1 VISIFAD
8 FSVIRQGVEC
18 IPHPTEWKEKQM
30 NTLTGK
36 IALVTGGTSGIGL
49 ATAKE
54 LAAQGA
60 KVYITGR
67 RQAELES
74 AVAALGGQVTGIR
87 ADASRLAD
95 LDTVY
100 AQIAERDG
108 RLDVLFANAGG
119 GDMLPLGA
127 ITEEHFDRIFATNVR
142 GVLFTVQKALPLLA
156 NGSSVILTG
165 STVSVKGTANFSVYS
180 ASKAAVRNFA
190 RSWALD
196 LQGRGIRVNV
206 VSPGP
211 VKTPGLGD
219 LVPEEQRQGL
229 FDALAAQVPLGRIG
243 EPEEVGKVV
252 AFLASD
258 AASFINAAELFV
270 DGGMAQI

>member
-1 VISIFAD
+1 MST
-8 FSVIRQGVEC
+8 QL
-18 IPHPTEWKEKQM
+18 
-30 NTLTGK
+30 NGK

-49 ATAKE
+49 ATAQE
-54 LAAQGA
+54 LAEQGA
-60 KVYITGR
+60 RVFITGR
-67 RQAELES
+67 RQAELDAAVERIGSS
-74 AVAALGGQVTGIR
+74 ATGIR
-87 ADASRLAD
+87 ADASVMAD
-95 LDTVY
+95 LDAVF
-100 AQIAERDG
+100 AQIAKSAG

-142 GVLFTVQKALPLLA
+142 GVLFTVQKALPLLVNNA
-156 NGSSVILTG
+156 SIILTG
-165 STVSVKGTANFSVYS
+165 STTSVKGTASFSVYS

-211 VKTPGLGD
+211 IRTPGLGE
-219 LVPEEQRQGL
+219 LVPDEHRQGL
-229 FDALAAQVPLGRIG
+229 FDALAAQVPLGRLG
-243 EPEEVGKVV
+243 EPQEIGKVV

-258 AASFINAAELFV
+258 ASSFINGAELFV

>member
-1 VISIFAD
+1 MSKPLSD
-8 FSVIRQGVEC
+8 
-18 IPHPTEWKEKQM
+18 
-30 NTLTGK
+30 K
-36 IALVTGGTSGIGL
+36 IALVTGGSTGIGL
-49 ATAKE
+49 ASAQE

-67 RQAELES
+67 RQQELDAAIALIGTS
-74 AVAALGGQVTGIR
+74 AKGIR
-87 ADASRLAD
+87 ADVSRLDD
-95 LDTVY
+95 LDKVY
-100 AQIAERDG
+100 AQIAEESG
-108 RLDVLFANAGG
+108 RLDILFANAGG
-119 GDMLPLGA
+119 GDMLALGA
-127 ITEEHFDRIFATNVR
+127 ITEEHFDRIFGTNVR
-142 GVLFTVQKALPLLA
+142 GVLFTVQKALPLLGA
-156 NGSSVILTG
+156 GSSIILTA

-211 VKTPGLGD
+211 VKTPGLGG
-219 LVPEEQRQGL
+219 LVAEEERQGL

-243 EPEEVGKVV
+243 EPAEVGKAD

-258 AASFINAAELFV
+258 AASFINAIELFV

>member
-1 VISIFAD
+1 MSK
-8 FSVIRQGVEC
+8 SLS
-18 IPHPTEWKEKQM
+18 
-30 NTLTGK
+30 NK
-36 IALVTGGTSGIGL
+36 IALVTGGSTGIGL
-49 ATAKE
+49 ASAQE

-67 RQAELES
+67 RQQELDAAIALIGTS
-74 AVAALGGQVTGIR
+74 AKGIQ
-87 ADASRLAD
+87 ADVSRLDD
-95 LDTVY
+95 LDKVY
-100 AQIAERDG
+100 AQIAEESG
-108 RLDVLFANAGG
+108 RLDILFANAGG

-127 ITEEHFDRIFATNVR
+127 ITEEHFDRIFGTNVR
-142 GVLFTVQKALPLLA
+142 GVLFTVQKALPLLGA
-156 NGSSVILTG
+156 GSSIILTG

-196 LQGRGIRVNV
+196 LQERGIRVNV

-211 VKTPGLGD
+211 VKTPGLGG
-219 LVPEEQRQGL
+219 LVAEEQRQGL

-243 EPEEVGKVV
+243 EPVEVGKAV

-258 AASFINAAELFV
+258 AASFINAIELFV

>member
-1 VISIFAD
+1 MSKPLSD
-8 FSVIRQGVEC
+8 
-18 IPHPTEWKEKQM
+18 
-30 NTLTGK
+30 K
-36 IALVTGGTSGIGL
+36 IALVTGGSTGIGL
-49 ATAKE
+49 ASAQE

-67 RQAELES
+67 RQQELDAAIALIGTS
-74 AVAALGGQVTGIR
+74 AKGIR
-87 ADASRLAD
+87 ADVSRLDD
-95 LDTVY
+95 LDKVY
-100 AQIAERDG
+100 AQIAEESG
-108 RLDVLFANAGG
+108 RLDILFANAGG
-119 GDMLPLGA
+119 GDMLALGA
-127 ITEEHFDRIFATNVR
+127 ITEEHFDRIFGTNVR
-142 GVLFTVQKALPLLA
+142 GVLFTVQKALPLLGA
-156 NGSSVILTG
+156 GSSIILTA

-196 LQGRGIRVNV
+196 VQGRGIRVNV

-211 VKTPGLGD
+211 VKTPGLGG
-219 LVPEEQRQGL
+219 LVAEEERQGL

-243 EPEEVGKVV
+243 EPAEVGKAV

-258 AASFINAAELFV
+258 AASFINAIELFV

>member
-1 VISIFAD
+1 MSKPLSD
-8 FSVIRQGVEC
+8 
-18 IPHPTEWKEKQM
+18 
-30 NTLTGK
+30 K
-36 IALVTGGTSGIGL
+36 IALVTGGSTGIGL
-49 ATAKE
+49 ASAQE

-67 RQAELES
+67 RQQELDAAIALIGTS
-74 AVAALGGQVTGIR
+74 AKGIR
-87 ADASRLAD
+87 ADVSRLED
-95 LDTVY
+95 LDKVY
-100 AQIAERDG
+100 AQIAEESG
-108 RLDVLFANAGG
+108 RLDILFANAGG
-119 GDMLPLGA
+119 GDMLALGA
-127 ITEEHFDRIFATNVR
+127 ITEEHFDRIFGTNVR
-142 GVLFTVQKALPLLA
+142 GVLFTVQKALPLLGA
-156 NGSSVILTG
+156 GSSIILTA

-211 VKTPGLGD
+211 VKTPGLGG
-219 LVPEEQRQGL
+219 LVAEEQRQGL

-243 EPEEVGKVV
+243 EPEEVGKAV

-258 AASFINAAELFV
+258 AASFINAIELFV

>member
-1 VISIFAD
+1 
-8 FSVIRQGVEC
+8 
-18 IPHPTEWKEKQM
+18 M
-30 NTLTGK
+30 NTVLAGK
-36 IALVTGGTSGIGL
+36 VALVTGGTSGIGL
-49 ATAKE
+49 VTAKE

-67 RQAELES
+67 RQAELDN
-74 AVAALGGQVTGIR
+74 AVASLGGQVTGIR
-87 ADASRLAD
+87 ADASRLED

-100 AQIAERDG
+100 AQIAEQAG
-108 RLDVLFANAGG
+108 RLDVLYANAGG

-142 GVLFTVQKALPLLA
+142 GVLFTVQKALPLLVS
-156 NGSSVILTG
+156 GSSVILTG
-165 STVSVKGTANFSVYS
+165 STVSIKGTANFSVYS

-211 VKTPGLGD
+211 IKTPGLGE
-219 LVPEEQRQGL
+219 LVPEDQRQGL
-229 FDALAAQVPLGRIG
+229 FDALAATVPLGRIG
-243 EPEEVGKVV
+243 EAEEVAKVV